1 MSGRANQRSKRPLVQ
16 LGLLCHF
23 APTYFTL
30 KLKKERNHVIFQCSQ
45 REQKLL
51 FENSSSQAPL
61 SFLFSILSSDFYAEE
76 KVEFPVLCHWS
87 PEAVGGPRAAE
98 SHSCAGLLPGQRCP
112 PSAGQQ
118 PYPALYPTTLLSP
131 EKQPLTARNFRLTPR
146 GGGRGGGERKRPGN
160 LVDRELG
167 KEWQNPVRLQ
177 HCDGKKRFS
186 WVGEKGRGE
195 FSRMLKLLWDFSAQK
210 LRAGKTTL
218 SILKLGEIALNVHCG
233 VFQLCSASN
242 VSAADKEI
250 TVWSPLEKL
259 QNSSLSACP
268 TVISCLFCLG
278 RRLFPSLYIFFSKY
292 HAFYCFICM
301 WKACVSV
308 VKRHSECVFDV
319 SQTVRSGCVRTAA
332 TWSLRSGVAHFTFP
346 FRAHKGCHTRCTQG
360 QKKGKRNQVLRL
372 QCSPGVGRC
381 VTQMPVVSGVLNSG
395 IFLMVLIESGRSDPF
410 SAKVT
415 SRDPESGLGCGV
427 LSFTFLHPEFFSA
440 PSLLTLLSLQRGTP
454 FTPPPTT

>member
-61 SFLFSILSSDFYAEE
+61 SFLLSILSSDFYAEE

-167 KEWQNPVRLQ
+167 KE
-177 HCDGKKRFS
+177 
-186 WVGEKGRGE
+186 
-195 FSRMLKLLWDFSAQK
+195 
-210 LRAGKTTL
+210 
-218 SILKLGEIALNVHCG
+218 
-233 VFQLCSASN
+233 
-242 VSAADKEI
+242 
-250 TVWSPLEKL
+250 
-259 QNSSLSACP
+259 
-268 TVISCLFCLG
+268 
-278 RRLFPSLYIFFSKY
+278 
-292 HAFYCFICM
+292 
-301 WKACVSV
+301 
-308 VKRHSECVFDV
+308 
-319 SQTVRSGCVRTAA
+319 
-332 TWSLRSGVAHFTFP
+332 
-346 FRAHKGCHTRCTQG
+346 
-360 QKKGKRNQVLRL
+360 
-372 QCSPGVGRC
+372 
-381 VTQMPVVSGVLNSG
+381 
-395 IFLMVLIESGRSDPF
+395 
-410 SAKVT
+410 
-415 SRDPESGLGCGV
+415 
-427 LSFTFLHPEFFSA
+427 
-440 PSLLTLLSLQRGTP
+440 
-454 FTPPPTT
+454 